1 MPLEGPWKK
10 CNARRLTALDQKL
23 TAACVKA
30 MKSGWIP
37 LILFPTQR
45 DSPQTPCAMS
55 RNLTVAARRVKH
67 GQDRSS
73 NVLGLRLDN
82 RSSFLHAEKCN

>member
-1 MPLEGPWKK
+1 
-10 CNARRLTALDQKL
+10 
-23 TAACVKA
+23 
-30 MKSGWIP
+30 
-37 LILFPTQR
+37 
-45 DSPQTPCAMS
+45 MS

-82 RSSFLHAEKCN
+82 RSSFLQRRNAIERASDRCGRQLRNLV